1 MDPAFKKALQISA
14 SLHLALLLALFV
26 NFSFFDNNEV
36 IIVPLYSASN
46 APLQASVVENPNLK
60 EADKP
65 TRKKPEPKPEP
76 PKPEP
81 KPEEPEEDPQ
91 EELKKLEEERKI
103 QEQKEIQVKKKQEE
117 AKKKKEE
124 ADLALKKKKEKEKLD
139 KQKKEEERKKAE
151 AEKKKKEELAKKKKE
166 EELKKKKEAEAKKK
180 AEALKKKKAE
190 EKKRKQ
196 ELDRAAEEMM
206 LEDELAEEADEARRA
221 ARQGQLLTEKQRYVA
236 MIVERVRQSWFT
248 DDTMNGKECVIEL
261 KLASNGFVTSLNVA
275 GGDPGVCNAAVNAI
289 NRVGRFPM
297 PEDPELNQQ
306 FRELKLPFKK

>member
-1 MDPAFKKALQISA
+1 MEPAFKKALQISA
-14 SLHLALLLALFV
+14 SLHLALLLAMFI
-26 NFSFFDNNEV
+26 NFSFFDKHEV
-36 IIVPLYSASN
+36 IEVPLYSASN

-65 TRKKPEPKPEP
+65 TRKKPEPKKEP

-81 KPEEPEEDPQ
+81 KPEPEEDPQ
-91 EELKKLEEERKI
+91 EELQKQEEERKI

-124 ADLALKKKKEKEKLD
+124 ADIALKKKKEKEKLD
-139 KQKKEEERKKAE
+139 KQKKEEERKKE
-151 AEKKKKEELAKKKKE
+151 LAEKKKKEELAKKKKE
-166 EELKKKKEAEAKKK
+166 EDLKKKKEAEAKKK

-196 ELDRAAEEMM
+196 ELDKIADEMM
-206 LEDELAEEADEARRA
+206 QEDELAEEADEARRA

-261 KLASNGFVTSLNVA
+261 KLASNGFVTSLNVV
-275 GGDPGVCNAAVNAI
+275 GGDAGVCNADVNAI

>member
-1 MDPAFKKALQISA
+1 MEPAFKKALQISA
-14 SLHLALLLALFV
+14 SVHLALFLALFI
-26 NFSFFDNNEV
+26 NLSFFDKNEV
-36 IIVPLYSASN
+36 IVVPLYSASN
-46 APLQASVVENPNLK
+46 APLQASVVDNPNLK
-60 EADKP
+60 EAEKP
-65 TRKKPEPKPEP
+65 TKTKPEPKPEP

-81 KPEEPEEDPQ
+81 KPEEPEEDLQ
-91 EELKKLEEERKI
+91 QKQEEERKI
-103 QEQKEIQVKKKQEE
+103 QEQKEILVKKKQEE

-139 KQKKEEERKKAE
+139 KQKKEEQRKKE
-151 AEKKKKEELAKKKKE
+151 LAEKKKKEELAKKKKE

-180 AEALKKKKAE
+180 AEALKKKQAE
-190 EKKRKQ
+190 EKRRKQ
-196 ELDRAAEEMM
+196 ELDRIAEEMM
-206 LEDELAEEADEARRA
+206 QEDELAEEADEARRA

-261 KLASNGFVTSLNVA
+261 KLASNGFVTSLNVE

-306 FRELKLPFKK
+306 FRELRLPFKK

>member
-124 ADLALKKKKEKEKLD
+124 ADLA
-139 KQKKEEERKKAE
+139 
-151 AEKKKKEELAKKKKE
+151 
-166 EELKKKKEAEAKKK
+166 
-180 AEALKKKKAE
+180 
-190 EKKRKQ
+190 
-196 ELDRAAEEMM
+196 
-206 LEDELAEEADEARRA
+206 
-221 ARQGQLLTEKQRYVA
+221 
-236 MIVERVRQSWFT
+236 
-248 DDTMNGKECVIEL
+248 
-261 KLASNGFVTSLNVA
+261 
-275 GGDPGVCNAAVNAI
+275 
-289 NRVGRFPM
+289 
-297 PEDPELNQQ
+297 
-306 FRELKLPFKK
+306 

>member
-1 MDPAFKKALQISA
+1 MEPAFKKALQISA
-14 SLHLALLLALFV
+14 SLHLALLLAMFI
-26 NFSFFDNNEV
+26 NFSFFDKNEV
-36 IIVPLYSASN
+36 IEVPLYSASN

-65 TRKKPEPKPEP
+65 TRKKPEPKKEP

-81 KPEEPEEDPQ
+81 KPEPEEEPQ
-91 EELKKLEEERKI
+91 EELQKQEEERKI
-103 QEQKEIQVKKKQEE
+103 QEQKEIQVRKKQEE
-117 AKKKKEE
+117 AKKKKQE
-124 ADLALKKKKEKEKLD
+124 ADVALKKKKEKEKLD
-139 KQKKEEERKKAE
+139 KQKKDDERKKAE

-166 EELKKKKEAEAKKK
+166 EELKKKKAADAKKK
-180 AEALKKKKAE
+180 ADALKKKKAE
-190 EKKRKQ
+190 DKLRKQ
-196 ELDRAAEEMM
+196 ELDQAAEELM

-248 DDTMNGKECVIEL
+248 DDTMNGKECIIEL
-261 KLASNGFVTSLNVA
+261 KLASNGFVTSLNIV
-275 GGDPGVCNAAVNAI
+275 GGDAGVCSAAENAI

-297 PEDPELNQQ
+297 PEDPDLNQE

>member
-14 SLHLALLLALFV
+14 SLHLALFLALFI
-26 NFSFFDNNEV
+26 NFSFFDKNEV
-36 IIVPLYSASN
+36 IVVPLYSASN
-46 APLQASVVENPNLK
+46 APLQASMVDNPNLK
-60 EADKP
+60 EAEKP

-81 KPEEPEEDPQ
+81 KPEEPEEDSK
-91 EELKKLEEERKI
+91 EELQKQEEERKI

-124 ADLALKKKKEKEKLD
+124 ADLALKKKKEKLD

-166 EELKKKKEAEAKKK
+166 EELKKKKDAEAKKK

-190 EKKRKQ
+190 DKKRKQ
-196 ELDRAAEEMM
+196 ELDKAAEEMM

-261 KLASNGFVTSLNVA
+261 KLASNGFVTSLNVV
-275 GGDPGVCNAAVNAI
+275 GGDAGVCNAAVNAI

-297 PEDPELNQQ
+297 PEDPDLNQE